1 MSSMPTPHH
10 KSHGIARRALLA
22 SCVAVAAVTIA
33 PAFAAGA
40 PTVQAKGAWIRWLPA
55 NLPAGGYVQLSNT
68 GDKPAVLVGAESPDY
83 GNTMLHQ
90 TVSKGGVSEMIHVD
104 KITIPAHGHMA
115 FSPGGYHI
123 MLMQPKKEVKPGDK
137 VPITF
142 QFEGGKTLTVDFE
155 VRKPGASGP
164 GSMKGM
170 DMGGMKGMDMS
181 GQHDMHG
188 QH

>member
-1 MSSMPTPHH
+1 MSSLPTPHH
-10 KSHGIARRALLA
+10 KSHGLARRALLA
-22 SCVAVAAVTIA
+22 SCVAAAAMAIA
-33 PAFAAGA
+33 PAFATGLA
-40 PTVQAKGAWIRWLPA
+40 TVQAKGAWIRWLPA
-55 NLPAGGYVQLSNT
+55 NLPAGGYVELGNT
-68 GDKPAVLVGAESPDY
+68 GDKPVVLLGAESPDY

-123 MLMQPKKEVKPGDK
+123 MLMQPKKDVKPGDK

-142 QFEGGKTLTVDFE
+142 RFEGGKTLTVDFE

-170 DMGGMKGMDMS
+170 DMGGM
-181 GQHDMHG
+181 HDMHP
-188 QH
+188 QKP